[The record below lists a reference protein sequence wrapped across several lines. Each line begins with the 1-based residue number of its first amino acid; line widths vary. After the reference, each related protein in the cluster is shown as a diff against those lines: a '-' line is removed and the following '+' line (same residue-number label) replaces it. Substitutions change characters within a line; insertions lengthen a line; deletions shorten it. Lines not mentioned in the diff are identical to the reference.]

1 MRVHEFAD
9 DDRGYVCW
17 VRDNP
22 SGFVLNVRRNPGPN
36 YTVLHRATCQTIARP
51 RDDGSYTGRGYLKV
65 VAGSVDELRRFTR
78 SLGRADGSFS
88 GACGHCD
95 PLGS

>member
-1 MRVHEFAD
+1 MLDFSD
-9 DDRGYVCW
+9 DDDGYLGW

-22 SGFVLNVRRNPGPN
+22 TGLVLNVRRNPGAN
-36 YTVLHRATCQTIARP
+36 YTVLHRATCRSVTRP
-51 RDDGSYTGRGYLKV
+51 RDEGAYTAHGYRKV
-65 VAGSVDELRRFTR
+65 TADTVEELRRYTR

-95 PLGS
+95 PLGG